1 MIPELREKSKDIK
14 SGSHKLSDLS
24 KWFSNFNFTDED
36 SD

>member
-1 MIPELREKSKDIK
+1 MTEISKNIE

-36 SD
+36 ND